1 MSDIKK
7 VLCFCGS
14 GLGTSF
20 MMEMN
25 AKKALKSLGI
35 TDVEVDHTTID
46 DIVPGAADLFIC
58 GADLLPNAEKAG
70 KAIGLNNMVSMEEM
84 THKLKEVFEIN

>member
-1 MSDIKK
+1 MASIKK
-7 VLCFCGS
+7 ILCFCGS

-20 MMEMN
+20 LMEMN
-25 AKKALKSLGI
+25 AKKALENLGI

-70 KAIGLNNMVSMEEM
+70 KAIGLDNMVSMDEM
-84 THKLKEVFEIN
+84 TEKLKAAFEIQ

>member
-46 DIVPGAADLFIC
+46 DIDPGAADLFIC

-84 THKLKEVFEIN
+84 TQKLKEVFEIN

>member
-1 MSDIKK
+1 MAAIKK
-7 VLCFCGS
+7 ILCFCGS

-20 MMEMN
+20 LMEMN
-25 AKKALKSLGI
+25 AKKALKNLGV

-46 DIVPGAADLFIC
+46 DVVPGAADLFIC

-70 KAIGLNNMVSMEEM
+70 KAIGLDNMVSMDEM
-84 THKLKEVFEIN
+84 TQKLKAALGL

>member
-20 MMEMN
+20 MMEMD

-84 THKLKEVFEIN
+84 TQKLKEVFEIN

>member
-70 KAIGLNNMVSMEEM
+70 KAIALNNMVSMDEM
-84 THKLKEVFEIN
+84 TQKLKEVFEIN